1 MFSHLIFAK
10 TLCGRYSGSY
20 LLNEEFEIRKV
31 VYIRDSKPRFSGNK
45 ALVLSKT
52 LMTMHPQVSESVCL
66 YFPLCAVHLNFI
78 IVRHQ
83 KSSM

>member
-1 MFSHLIFAK
+1 MSSHLIFAK

-31 VYIRDSKPRFSGNK
+31 VYIRDSKPRFSDNK

-66 YFPLCAVHLNFI
+66 YFPPCAVYLHLI
-78 IVRHQ
+78 IVRHPN
-83 KSSM
+83 SSM